1 MALKGIDPILT
12 GPLLAHLDAMGH
24 SDSVVIGDANFPA
37 HRLATRLVEL
47 PGLTTPD
54 VVRAIRTVVPLDDGL
69 SVALMSDGGP
79 PLPVQDDLVA
89 AADAEPAAVEY
100 LERQKFY
107 DAAAAAYLVVRT
119 GEERGYANAI
129 IRKGFVGTS

>member
-1 MALKGIDPILT
+1 MALGIDPILT

-47 PGLTTPD
+47 PGLTTPE

-89 AADAEPAAVEY
+89 AADAEPADRVPGTAEV
-100 LERQKFY
+100 LRRGRGGVPRR
-107 DAAAAAYLVVRT
+107 AHRR
-119 GEERGYANAI
+119 GRGYANAI

>member
-47 PGLTTPD
+47 PGLTTPE
-54 VVRAIRTVVPLDDGL
+54 VVARSAPSYRSTTVARRADERRR
-69 SVALMSDGGP
+69 S
-79 PLPVQDDLVA
+79 A
-89 AADAEPAAVEY
+89 AAG
-100 LERQKFY
+100 
-107 DAAAAAYLVVRT
+107 T
-119 GEERGYANAI
+119 G
-129 IRKGFVGTS
+129 